1 MAGPDLKVIYIMG
14 AGHIGSTVLDVV
26 MSSHPKLESLG
37 EVSKFHGFGWLPD
50 DNRHC
55 ACGSTV
61 HDCPF
66 WSEVRHRW
74 SVSTGSADAA
84 RYMMLQSRYERTAA
98 GWRRL
103 FRNRLTRTSEFAEYQ
118 EGTEAIY
125 RAVQQTRGAEYL
137 VDSSLTPKRAYAQ
150 AMNPNVDLY
159 LIHLVRDGR
168 GVIWSLMKPNKKIP
182 GKAYVPAPP
191 QRTTKYWV
199 SANLQSAWVF
209 RSVEKRKR
217 LRIRYEDFALDPPSV
232 LSRIGA
238 LIGEDMSGLVKEG
251 MLTNPSND
259 RHTVGGNR
267 VRFIRDEDIR
277 VRADFAWMDKL
288 EEKYRTMFWRRAG
301 WLARRFG
308 YVRDQVDY
316 GAPARDPAVLRSE

>member
-37 EVSKFHGFGWLPD
+37 EVSKLHGYGWQPD

-55 ACGSTV
+55 VCGSTV

-66 WSEVRHRW
+66 WTRVRSRW
-74 SVSTGSADAA
+74 FELTGDGDAA
-84 RYMMLQSRYERTAA
+84 RYMMLQPRYERTAA

-103 FRNRLTRTSEFAEYQ
+103 LRNRLSRTPDFLEYLK
-118 EGTEAIY
+118 GTEAVY
-125 RAVQQTRGAEYL
+125 RAVQEAGGKEYL

-150 AMNPNVDLY
+150 AMNPNLDLY

-182 GKAYVPAPP
+182 GKPYVPAPP
-191 QRTTKYWV
+191 ERTTKYWM
-199 SANLQSAWVF
+199 SANLQSAWVL

-217 LRIRYEDFALDPPSV
+217 IRVRYEDFALDPASI
-232 LSRIGA
+232 LRRIGA
-238 LIGEDMSGLVKEG
+238 LIGEDMSDLVEDGK
-251 MLTNPSND
+251 LTNPSSD

-267 VRFIRDEDIR
+267 VRFIKDEDIH
-277 VRADFAWMDKL
+277 VRADFAWMDNL
-288 EEKYRTMFWRRAG
+288 EDEHRRLFWRRAG

-308 YVRDQVDY
+308 YVRDQKHY
-316 GAPARDPAVLRSE
+316 GSPLFDPAGRRSG